1 MELDVIRNVI
11 AEVLSVDPAEV
22 TLETTFKEDL
32 GADSL
37 DLFQIMTGI
46 EEELDLEVDTDAIE
60 QITTVGEAVDLI
72 KKTMP

>member
-1 MELDVIRNVI
+1 MELDVIRRVI

-22 TLETTFKEDL
+22 TLETTFQEDL

-37 DLFQIMTGI
+37 DLFQIMTSI

-60 QITTVGEAVDLI
+60 HITTVGEAVDLI